1 MSLCTRSGAKLEKDL
16 KRISGGSRPFGQM
29 PSVERKLSELRVEG
43 SSRLLTSKGRDGWF
57 AVVIILETSL
67 GQFEKRKH
75 HCGSLTLSAVK
86 IEEKVAKLN

>member
-1 MSLCTRSGAKLEKDL
+1 
-16 KRISGGSRPFGQM
+16 M
-29 PSVERKLSELRVEG
+29 PSVGEEAVRIKGGTVEG
-43 SSRLLTSKGRDGWF
+43 SSLLLTSKGRDGWF

-86 IEEKVAKLN
+86 IEEKVTKLNWERALTARVTI